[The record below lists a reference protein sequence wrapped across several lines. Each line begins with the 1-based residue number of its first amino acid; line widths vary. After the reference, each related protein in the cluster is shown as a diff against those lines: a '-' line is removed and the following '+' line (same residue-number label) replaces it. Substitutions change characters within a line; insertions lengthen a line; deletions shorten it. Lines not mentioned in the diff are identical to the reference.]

1 MQMGKYNAENQ
12 NKFLLKNNL
21 LGATSFDELEQL
33 EAVAFSLRSS
43 QLETEG
49 LSWLFPIST
58 ESIKRLH
65 YILFQDIYP
74 FAGEIRSVELMKDGT
89 RFCQAIYISK
99 NLRSICL
106 QMEKEEKWKSLEQAT
121 QRLAYYKAELN
132 MVHPFREGNGR
143 TIRIIIRELALTH
156 GFEWDFKSV
165 NSQLYKQA
173 MIQSVTDDRL
183 LQEIFLETVL
193 KTK

>member
-132 MVHPFREGNGR
+132 MGGKWTYYSYNYQ
-143 TIRIIIRELALTH
+143 RISSH
-156 GFEWDFKSV
+156 SWF
-165 NSQLYKQA
+165 
-173 MIQSVTDDRL
+173 
-183 LQEIFLETVL
+183 
-193 KTK
+193 